1 MKKKRQNGFTLI
13 EGLVAIAILVLVISS
28 VMGNIHSGFK
38 SLLHSRD
45 LMTATFL
52 AQETIETVRNI
63 RDINLSENQYWLL
76 GLEDCL
82 GNLCEISVF
91 SSPVVNS
98 CIDGVCQNLRYEDSN
113 GRYGYDISWQDSDF
127 VREIEILEETT
138 SVVTVSVV
146 VRWLTGEIK
155 MKETLYDF

>member
-1 MKKKRQNGFTLI
+1 MKKKRKNGFTLI

-28 VMGNIHSGFK
+28 VMGAVHSGFR

-52 AQETIETVRNI
+52 AQEAIETVRNI
-63 RDINLSENQYWLL
+63 RDVNMSEDQYWLL

-91 SSPVVNS
+91 SSPVVSS
-98 CIDGVCQNLRYEDSN
+98 CTDGVCQNLRHEDST
-113 GRYGYDISWQDSDF
+113 GRYGYSLSWKESDF
-127 VREIEILEETT
+127 TREVDIFEEAL
-138 SVVTVSVV
+138 SATVSVV
-146 VRWLTGEIK
+146 VRWPTGEIK
-155 MKETLYDF
+155 MKETLYDIK